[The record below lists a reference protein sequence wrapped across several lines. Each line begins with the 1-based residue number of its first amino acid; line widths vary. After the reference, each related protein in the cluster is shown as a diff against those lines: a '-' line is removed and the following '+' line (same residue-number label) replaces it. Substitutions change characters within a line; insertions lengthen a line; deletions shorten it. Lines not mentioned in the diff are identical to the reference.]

1 MLDKIAEMKS
11 VRDWLRVI
19 ARALELDR
27 LFDGETGFFVRNRRP
42 DASPPEP
49 GEASGGPEEPPGLV
63 IRVGAPF
70 ISPTVSRLPDESPRP
85 ASPFATSFIASWRP
99 VPKPPEEWIQFLVA
113 APFGT
118 QTTSARELRW
128 NGREISVERVTE
140 GEIEAF
146 VSKMDEWAEYANRE
160 FLNWQ
165 STPEVRANFDAQDR
179 ARRLQEK
186 LRR

>member
-1 MLDKIAEMKS
+1 MKT
-11 VRDWLRVI
+11 VRDFLRRI

-27 LFDGETGFFVRNRRP
+27 LFDGETGFFVRHGAP
-42 DASPPEP
+42 APSPEP
-49 GEASGGPEEPPGLV
+49 PPAASGSPEPPGIV
-63 IRVGAPF
+63 IRVGPPF
-70 ISPTVSRLPDESPRP
+70 ISPSVSPIADDAARA

-99 VPKPPEEWIQFLVA
+99 VPSPPEEWIQLLFA

-140 GEIEAF
+140 SEIEAF
-146 VSKMDEWAEYANRE
+146 VAEMDEWAEYANRE
-160 FLNWQ
+160 FSIRQ
-165 STPEVRANFDAQDR
+165 ATPEVRAQFDAGNR
-179 ARRLQEK
+179 ARQLQEK